1 MRLFKQAWIYIYMH
15 GNCAVFH
22 FFPLVLY
29 GVRRY
34 RTIINSIKRK
44 FLGLWIILWIIL
56 GNYIYFYI
64 TCRDIILYDKFNSY
78 GLNIFKHIRND
89 NVLIFC
95 YVKFILSLTK
105 VRWFYLNFQAGKTFN
120 ISLSC
125 FIFIFIWTL

>member
-1 MRLFKQAWIYIYMH
+1 MCVCSNKLGYTYT
-15 GNCAVFH
+15 CTET
-22 FFPLVLY
+22 VLY
-29 GVRRY
+29 FTSFLWFCMVLDGIGRLLTVSKGSF
-34 RTIINSIKRK
+34 RTMNNTMNYIR
-44 FLGLWIILWIIL
+44 
-56 GNYIYFYI
+56 YIYFYI